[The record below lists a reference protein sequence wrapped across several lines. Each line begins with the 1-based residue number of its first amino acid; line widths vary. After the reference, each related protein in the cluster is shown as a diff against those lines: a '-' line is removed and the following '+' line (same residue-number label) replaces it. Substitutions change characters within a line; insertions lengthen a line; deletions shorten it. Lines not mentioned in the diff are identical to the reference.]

1 MRALPPHNTFEEA
14 LCHHTDHLPMTPDQ
28 LDEAL
33 AELHSPLE
41 PLDVCAI
48 DGYLCAVLVQPQMV
62 PESKWMPAVLGST
75 EPSLVAPWTSIPPA
89 VLSTLRERH
98 RALGTAIAA
107 RRWFDP
113 WIFDD
118 GQEDPSQ
125 AVQAWVAGFAMALE
139 DHPALLE
146 SASDALVRPLALL
159 YRHLDAED
167 LEDAQDLMAEITAME
182 PPADLAE
189 AVEDLVQATLLLAD
203 IGRPGGKA
211 STRRVRH

>member
-1 MRALPPHNTFEEA
+1 
-14 LCHHTDHLPMTPDQ
+14 
-28 LDEAL
+28 
-33 AELHSPLE
+33 
-41 PLDVCAI
+41 
-48 DGYLCAVLVQPQMV
+48 
-62 PESKWMPAVLGST
+62 
-75 EPSLVAPWTSIPPA
+75 
-89 VLSTLRERH
+89 
-98 RALGTAIAA
+98 
-107 RRWFDP
+107 
-113 WIFDD
+113 
-118 GQEDPSQ
+118 
-125 AVQAWVAGFAMALE
+125 MALE

-211 STRRVRH
+211 STRRVHH

>member
-1 MRALPPHNTFEEA
+1 
-14 LCHHTDHLPMTPDQ
+14 MTPDH

-33 AELHSPLE
+33 ARCPAPFE

-48 DGYLCAVLVQPQMV
+48 DGYLCAVLVQPRTV
-62 PESKWMPAVLGST
+62 PEAKWLPVVLGASGAHATAPWALVSPAVL
-75 EPSLVAPWTSIPPA
+75 E
-89 VLSTLRERH
+89 TLRDRH
-98 RALGTAIAA
+98 RVLTEAIGA

-167 LEDAQDLMAEITAME
+167 LEDAQDLLAEITAME

-203 IGRPGGKA
+203 IGRPGGKT